1 MRIESS
7 SINLS
12 TKSSNVSE
20 QKVSIT
26 SSSWMNELKALNQPD
41 NVPIKTTSRIEL
53 SRIRMAYSM
62 ESELGLDD
70 RIKKG
75 ILEELLGRIYIK
87 DIKLLPNDEQTH
99 QESSNDKLAHNMSEM
114 SNLWGISVNRK
125 VEYYQKNSIEFH
137 TTAKIRTSDNKNIDF
152 NVSFA
157 FSKEFREVHEEQI
170 DLSSENFID
179 PLIINYKGDVKS
191 FDNISTDLR
200 FSFDLNDD
208 GEIERIP
215 LVKDG
220 SGFLALDKNTNGKI
234 DTGSELFGT
243 KSGNGFADLKEFDND
258 NNDWID
264 ENDNI
269 FQNLRIW
276 EKTENGE
283 DNLITL
289 AQAGVGAIYLASAQ
303 SNFDYH
309 TSVEDK
315 IAHLKQSSFYL
326 KENGQPGLI
335 TGVDFIV

>member
-1 MRIESS
+1 MKIESS
-7 SINLS
+7 SIKLS
-12 TKSSNVSE
+12 TQSSNISE
-20 QKVSIT
+20 QKISLS

-41 NVPIKTTSRIEL
+41 KAPIKTTSITEL

-62 ESELGLDD
+62 ESELGLND

-75 ILEELLGRIYIK
+75 VLEELIGRIYIR
-87 DIKLLPNDEQTH
+87 DVKLLPSDKQSP
-99 QESSNDKLAHNMSEM
+99 QETPNDKLAHNMPELG
-114 SNLWGISVNRK
+114 NLWGISVNRK

-137 TTAKIRTSDNKNIDF
+137 TTAKIKTSDNKNIDF

-170 DLSSENFID
+170 DLSSNNFID
-179 PLIINYKGDVKS
+179 PLIINYKGDIKS
-191 FDNISTDLR
+191 FDNISTNLR

-208 GEIERIP
+208 EEIERIP

-220 SGFLALDKNTNGKI
+220 SGFLALDKNANGRI
-234 DTGSELFGT
+234 DSGSELFGT
-243 KSGNGFADLKEFDND
+243 KSGNGFADLKKYDKDE
-258 NNDWID
+258 NDWID
-264 ENDNI
+264 ENDDI
-269 FQNLRIW
+269 FHNLRIW
-276 EKTENGE
+276 EKTESGE

-289 AQAGVGAIYLASAQ
+289 AQAGIGAIYLASVN
-303 SNFDYH
+303 SDFDYH
-309 TSVEDK
+309 ATLQDK